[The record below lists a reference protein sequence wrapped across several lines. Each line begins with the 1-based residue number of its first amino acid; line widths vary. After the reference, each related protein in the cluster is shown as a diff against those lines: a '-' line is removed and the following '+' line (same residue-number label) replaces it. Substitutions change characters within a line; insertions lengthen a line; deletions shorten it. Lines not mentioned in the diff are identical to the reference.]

1 MRLKIRVFWFLTII
15 FILGITGIFVATSM
29 DILGPLPSIEEL
41 QNPASQMS
49 SAIYSEDGVLLGKY
63 YQRDRLSTSYKDIS
77 PFVLNA
83 LVATEDVRFF
93 EHSGI
98 DLRAL
103 GRAIW
108 GILTLSTKGGG
119 STLSQQLAL
128 NLLVEI
134 DENNRRASSKFN
146 RALQKLKEWV
156 VAVKLERNFTKKEIL
171 ALYLNTVPFGD
182 NVYGIKNAAN
192 TFFQKSPAT
201 LKLEEAA
208 VLIGMLKG
216 NTLYNPRKNP
226 KRALDRRNTVID
238 LMYTNGLITYGQ
250 CLESKQKPMHIRYM
264 RLDEQNGLATY
275 FREVVREEMK
285 TLLKGI
291 HKSDGSAYDL
301 YKDGI
306 KIYTT
311 IDSKMQEIAEQVM
324 ENQIS
329 KLQGILNNQASIK
342 TGSVWESKQHIL
354 WNLAKNTK
362 RWQYLEEQGFSEK
375 EIQLNFKEKI
385 KMRVFSWNKFH
396 EKDTIMSPYDSIKYH
411 QQFLQNGFI
420 VMDPSTGFVKVWV
433 GGINYKYFKFDHV
446 NINTKRQVGS
456 SIKPLLYALSIMD
469 LGYGPN
475 TICPNV
481 EQCFP
486 EYDNWCSHN
495 NDNTSSDNVP
505 LSRGLSSS
513 LNNVSAFLI
522 KKVSPRRF
530 VEFLHTA
537 NIQSFLPTVPSL
549 ALGTA
554 DISPIEMLSAY
565 AIFPAN
571 GYSVRPTY
579 IKRVEDRNGN
589 IIKNFRTEK
598 NYVISNI
605 DAYTMTQMLKNV
617 VDHGTAAEMRYRYQ
631 VKGSVAGKTGT
642 TNDNADAW
650 FIGFTPSLLGV
661 CWVGCDMRFISI
673 TSSAG
678 YGGSAAMPIFANFLN
693 EIKKTKT
700 TLDTSIKD
708 FIMPS
713 DYYKRIQVN
722 NIANNND
729 SLINN
734 SFIQRNS
741 NKNNKHSNP
750 YLE

>member
-1 MRLKIRVFWFLTII
+1 MRAKIIIFWSLII
-15 FILGITGIFVATSM
+15 AFILGVSALFTAVSL
-29 DILGPLPSIEEL
+29 DWLGPLPSIEEL
-41 QNPASQMS
+41 QNPTSQMS

-63 YQRDRLSTSYKDIS
+63 YQRDRLATKYKDIS

-103 GRAIW
+103 GRALW
-108 GILTLSTKGGG
+108 GVFTLNSKGGA

-134 DENNRRASSKFN
+134 DEQNRRAASKFQ
-146 RALQKLKEWV
+146 RILQKLKEWV
-156 VAVKLERNFTKKEIL
+156 VAVKLERNFTKQEIL

-182 NVYGIKNAAN
+182 NVYGIKNAAA
-192 TFFQKSPAT
+192 TFFQKSPAN
-201 LKLEEAA
+201 LNLEEAA

-226 KRALDRRNTVID
+226 KRAIERRNTVID
-238 LMYTNGLITYGQ
+238 QMYVNGLISYGQ
-250 CLESKQKPMHIRYM
+250 SLEAKQKAMVIRYM

-291 HKSDGSAYDL
+291 RKSDGRPYDL

-311 IDSKMQEIAEQVM
+311 IDSKMQAIAEQVV
-324 ENQIS
+324 ETQLG
-329 KLQGILNNQASIK
+329 KLQEILNNQATIK
-342 TGSVWESKQHIL
+342 NGSVWLGKEQIL
-354 WNLAKNTK
+354 WNLAKSTK
-362 RWQYLEEQGFSEK
+362 RWQYLADLGFSEQ
-375 EIQLNFKEKI
+375 EIQRNFKEKI
-385 KMRVFSWNKFH
+385 KMRVFARNKAY
-396 EKDTIMSPYDSIKYH
+396 EQDTLLSPLDSIKYH
-411 QQFLQNGFI
+411 QQFLQNGFV
-420 VMDPSTGFVKVWV
+420 VMDPNTGFVKVWV
-433 GGINYKYFKFDHV
+433 GGINYKYFKFDHI

-456 SIKPLLYALSIMD
+456 AIKPLLYALSIMD

-505 LSRGLSSS
+505 LARGLASS

-522 KKVSPRRF
+522 KQLTPRRF
-530 VEFLHTA
+530 VEFLRSA
-537 NIQSFLPTVPSL
+537 NIHSALPAVPSL

-554 DISPIEMLSAY
+554 DISPLEMLGAY
-565 AIFPAN
+565 SIFPAN

-589 IIKNFRTEK
+589 VLKTFRTEK
-598 NYVISNI
+598 NYVISNV
-605 DAYTMTQMLKNV
+605 DAYTMTQMLRNV
-617 VDHGTAAEMRYRYQ
+617 VDHGTAVAMRSKYQ
-631 VKGSVAGKTGT
+631 VKGAVAGKTGT

-650 FIGFTPSLLGV
+650 FIGFTPNLLGV

-673 TSSAG
+673 TSSLG
-678 YGGSAAMPIFANFLN
+678 YGGSAAMPVFANFLN
-693 EIKKTKT
+693 ELKKVPT
-700 TLDTSIKD
+700 TLDTTAKD
-708 FIMPS
+708 FVMPA
-713 DYYKRIQVN
+713 DYHQRMHASSMAQG
-722 NIANNND
+722 ND
-729 SLINN
+729 SVTHN
-734 SFIQRNS
+734 SPIPKNPRSEPQR
-741 NKNNKHSNP
+741 NP

>member
-1 MRLKIRVFWFLTII
+1 M
-15 FILGITGIFVATSM
+15 
-29 DILGPLPSIEEL
+29 LGPLPSIEEL

-63 YQRDRLSTSYKDIS
+63 YQRDRLATSYKDIS

-83 LVATEDVRFF
+83 LIATEDARFF

-108 GILTLSTKGGG
+108 GVFTLNSKGGA

-146 RALQKLKEWV
+146 RAVQKLKEWV
-156 VAVKLERNFTKKEIL
+156 VAVKLERNFTKQEIL

-182 NVYGIKNAAN
+182 NVYGIKNAAA
-192 TFFQKSPAT
+192 TFFQKTPANLT
-201 LKLEEAA
+201 LEEAA

-226 KRALDRRNTVID
+226 KRALERRNTVID
-238 LMYTNGLITYGQ
+238 QMYNNGSITYEQ
-250 CLESKQKPMHIRYM
+250 CLVTKQKPMVIRYM

-275 FREVVREEMK
+275 FREVVREELK
-285 TLLKGI
+285 TLLKGVR
-291 HKSDGSAYDL
+291 KSDGTPYDL
-301 YKDGI
+301 YRDGI

-311 IDSKMQEIAEQVM
+311 IDSKMQAVAERVM
-324 ENQIS
+324 ENQLG
-329 KLQGILNNQASIK
+329 KLQGVLNSQVDIK
-342 TGSVWESKQHIL
+342 NGSVWEGKENIL
-354 WNLAKNTK
+354 WNLAKSTR
-362 RWQYLEEQGFSEK
+362 RWQALEERGFNEK
-375 EIQLNFKEKI
+375 EIQLNFKEKV
-385 KMRVFSWNKFH
+385 KMRVFAWNKRH
-396 EKDTIMSPYDSIKYH
+396 EKDTIMSPLDSIKYH
-411 QQFLQNGFI
+411 QQFLQNGFV
-420 VMDPSTGFVKVWV
+420 VMDPNTGFVKVWV
-433 GGINYKYFKFDHV
+433 GGINYKYFKFDHI

-505 LSRGLSSS
+505 LARGLSSS

-522 KKVSPRRF
+522 KQLTPRRF
-530 VEFLHTA
+530 VEFLRTA
-537 NIQSFLPTVPSL
+537 NIKSTLPAVPSL

-554 DISPIEMLSAY
+554 DISPLEMLGAY
-565 AIFPAN
+565 AIFPAS
-571 GYSVRPTY
+571 GYSVKPTY

-589 IIKNFRTEK
+589 VLKTFRTEK
-598 NYVISNI
+598 NYVISNV
-605 DAYTMTQMLKNV
+605 DAYTMTQMLRNV
-617 VDHGTAAEMRYRYQ
+617 VDHGTAAAMRYQYQ
-631 VKGSVAGKTGT
+631 VKGAVAGKTGT

-650 FIGFTPSLLGV
+650 FIGFTPNLLGV

-673 TSSAG
+673 TSNAG
-678 YGGSAAMPIFANFLN
+678 YGGSAAMPVFATFLN
-693 EIKKTKT
+693 EIKKVKT
-700 TLDTSIKD
+700 TLDTSVKD
-708 FIMPS
+708 FVMPA
-713 DYYKRIQVN
+713 DYYQRLRAGSVTATGDSVVN
-722 NIANNND
+722 NNLPKQKLQKQGQQHN
-729 SLINN
+729 
-734 SFIQRNS
+734 
-741 NKNNKHSNP
+741 H

>member
-1 MRLKIRVFWFLTII
+1 MRVKILVFWSLVIA
-15 FILGITGIFVATSM
+15 FILGATALFTAVSLDM
-29 DILGPLPSIEEL
+29 LGPLPSIEEL

-63 YQRDRLSTSYKDIS
+63 YQRDRLATSYKDIS

-83 LVATEDVRFF
+83 LIATEDARFF

-108 GILTLSTKGGG
+108 GVFTLNNKGGA

-146 RALQKLKEWV
+146 RAVQKLKEWV
-156 VAVKLERNFTKKEIL
+156 VAVKLERNFTKQEIL

-182 NVYGIKNAAN
+182 NVYGIKNAAA
-192 TFFQKSPAT
+192 TFFQKTPANLT
-201 LKLEEAA
+201 LEEAA

-226 KRALDRRNTVID
+226 KRALERRNTVID
-238 LMYTNGLITYGQ
+238 QMYNNGSITYEQ
-250 CLESKQKPMHIRYM
+250 CLVTKQKPMVIRYM

-275 FREVVREEMK
+275 FREVVREELK
-285 TLLKGI
+285 TLLKGVR
-291 HKSDGSAYDL
+291 KSDGTPYDL
-301 YKDGI
+301 YRDGI

-311 IDSKMQEIAEQVM
+311 IDSKMQAVAERVM
-324 ENQIS
+324 ENQLG
-329 KLQGILNNQASIK
+329 KLQSILNSQADIK
-342 TGSVWESKQHIL
+342 NGSVWEGKENIL
-354 WNLAKNTK
+354 WNLAKGTR
-362 RWQYLEEQGFSEK
+362 RWQALEERGFNEK
-375 EIQLNFKEKI
+375 EIQLNFKEKV
-385 KMRVFSWNKFH
+385 KMRVFAWNKRH
-396 EKDTIMSPYDSIKYH
+396 EKDTIMSPLDSIKYH
-411 QQFLQNGFI
+411 QQFLQNGFV
-420 VMDPSTGFVKVWV
+420 VMDPNTGFVKVWV
-433 GGINYKYFKFDHV
+433 GGINYKYFKFDHI

-505 LSRGLSSS
+505 LARGLSSS

-522 KKVSPRRF
+522 KQLTPRRF
-530 VEFLHTA
+530 VEFLRTA
-537 NIQSFLPTVPSL
+537 NIKSTLPAVPSL

-554 DISPIEMLSAY
+554 DISPLEMLGAY
-565 AIFPAN
+565 AIFPAS
-571 GYSVRPTY
+571 GYSVKPTY

-589 IIKNFRTEK
+589 VLKTFRTEK
-598 NYVISNI
+598 NYVISNV
-605 DAYTMTQMLKNV
+605 DAYTMTQMLRNV
-617 VDHGTAAEMRYRYQ
+617 VDHGTAAAMRYQYQ
-631 VKGSVAGKTGT
+631 VKGAVAGKTGT

-650 FIGFTPSLLGV
+650 FIGFTPNLLGV

-673 TSSAG
+673 TSNAG
-678 YGGSAAMPIFANFLN
+678 YGGSAAMPVFATFLN
-693 EIKKTKT
+693 EIKKVKT
-700 TLDTSIKD
+700 TLDTSVKD
-708 FIMPS
+708 FVMPA
-713 DYYKRIQVN
+713 DYYQRLRAGSVTATGDSVVN
-722 NIANNND
+722 NNLPKQKLQKQGQQHN
-729 SLINN
+729 
-734 SFIQRNS
+734 
-741 NKNNKHSNP
+741 H

>member
-1 MRLKIRVFWFLTII
+1 MRVKILVFWSLVIA
-15 FILGITGIFVATSM
+15 FILGVTAIFTAVSLDM
-29 DILGPLPSIEEL
+29 LGPLPSIEEL

-63 YQRDRLSTSYKDIS
+63 YQRDRLATSYKDIS

-83 LVATEDVRFF
+83 LIATEDARFF

-108 GILTLSTKGGG
+108 GVFTLNSKGGA

-146 RALQKLKEWV
+146 RAMQKLKEWV
-156 VAVKLERNFTKKEIL
+156 VAVKLERNFTKREIL

-182 NVYGIKNAAN
+182 NVYGIKNAAA
-192 TFFQKSPAT
+192 TFFQKTPANLT
-201 LKLEEAA
+201 LEEAA

-226 KRALDRRNTVID
+226 KRALERRNTVID
-238 LMYTNGLITYGQ
+238 QMYNNGSITYEQ
-250 CLESKQKPMHIRYM
+250 CLVTKQKPMVIRYM

-275 FREVVREEMK
+275 FREVVREELK
-285 TLLKGI
+285 TLLKGVR
-291 HKSDGSAYDL
+291 KSDGTSYDL
-301 YKDGI
+301 YRDGI

-311 IDSKMQEIAEQVM
+311 IDSKMQAVAERVM
-324 ENQIS
+324 ENQLG
-329 KLQGILNNQASIK
+329 KLQAILNSQVDIK
-342 TGSVWESKQHIL
+342 NGSVWEGKENIL
-354 WNLAKNTK
+354 WNLVKGTR
-362 RWQYLEEQGFSEK
+362 RWQALEERGFSGN
-375 EIQLNFKEKI
+375 EIQLNFKEKV
-385 KMRVFSWNKFH
+385 KMRVFAWNKRH
-396 EKDTIMSPYDSIKYH
+396 EKDTIMSPLDSIKYH
-411 QQFLQNGFI
+411 QQFLQNGFV
-420 VMDPSTGFVKVWV
+420 VMDPNTGFVKVWV
-433 GGINYKYFKFDHV
+433 GGINYKYFKFDHI

-505 LSRGLSSS
+505 LARGLSSS

-522 KKVSPRRF
+522 KQLTPRRF
-530 VEFLHTA
+530 VEFLRTA
-537 NIQSFLPTVPSL
+537 NIKSPLPAVPSL

-554 DISPIEMLSAY
+554 DISPLEMLGAY
-565 AIFPAN
+565 AIFPAS
-571 GYSVRPTY
+571 GYSVKPTY

-589 IIKNFRTEK
+589 VLKTFRTEK
-598 NYVISNI
+598 NYVISSV
-605 DAYTMTQMLKNV
+605 DAYTMTQMLRNV
-617 VDHGTAAEMRYRYQ
+617 VDHGTAAAMRYQYQ
-631 VKGSVAGKTGT
+631 VKGAVAGKTGT

-650 FIGFTPSLLGV
+650 FIGFTPNLLGV

-673 TSSAG
+673 TSNAG
-678 YGGSAAMPIFANFLN
+678 YGGSAAMPVFATFLN
-693 EIKKTKT
+693 EIKKVKT
-700 TLDTSIKD
+700 TLDTSVKD
-708 FIMPS
+708 FVMPANYYQRLHAQNVAATGDTMPS
-713 DYYKRIQVN
+713 N
-722 NIANNND
+722 LPA
-729 SLINN
+729 
-734 SFIQRNS
+734 
-741 NKNNKHSNP
+741 KNPSKPVKKHNP